1 LSTSESDEGARYR
14 RTVTVSGRRTSI
26 SIETVVWDGLEDIS
40 NREELTL
47 AEILTLID
55 QRRLGSSLASAVR
68 VFVLFYFRTLA
79 DIAQPL
85 IRAAN
90 KPSAVHESG
99 DDALHL
105 TPPNTLPGLMDKVLD
120 RFTET
125 RAELS
130 ARVRQG
136 A

>member
-1 LSTSESDEGARYR
+1 MSTSESDEGARYR

-47 AEILTLID
+47 AELLTLID

-85 IRAAN
+85 IRAASR
-90 KPSAVHESG
+90 PVAARDGE
-99 DDALHL
+99 DL
-105 TPPNTLPGLMDKVLD
+105 TPPNTLPGLIDKVLD
-120 RFTET
+120 RFAET

-130 ARVRQG
+130 ARAHHESQR

>member
-1 LSTSESDEGARYR
+1 MSTSESDEGARYR

-68 VFVLFYFRTLA
+68 VFVLFYFRTIA

-90 KPSAVHESG
+90 KPSAAHDS
-99 DDALHL
+99 DDSHVPL
-105 TPPNTLPGLMDKVLD
+105 TPPNTLPGLLDKVLE
-120 RFTET
+120 RFATT
-125 RAELS
+125 RAELTT
-130 ARVRQG
+130 RGRQDH
-136 A
+136 

>member
-1 LSTSESDEGARYR
+1 MSTSESDEGARYR

-90 KPSAVHESG
+90 KPSAVQETAEAPLS
-99 DDALHL
+99 L
-105 TPPNTLPGLMDKVLD
+105 TPPNTLPGLIDKVLD
-120 RFTET
+120 RFAET

-130 ARVRQG
+130 ARARHE
-136 A
+136 